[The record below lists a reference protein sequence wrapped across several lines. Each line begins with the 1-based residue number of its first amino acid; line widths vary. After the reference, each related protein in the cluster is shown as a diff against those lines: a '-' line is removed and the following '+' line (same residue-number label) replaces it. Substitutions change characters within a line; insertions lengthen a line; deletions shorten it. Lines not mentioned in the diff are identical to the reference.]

1 MKLTPCLLAAALAT
15 CTVELIPTA
24 SVNAE
29 LRVAQAQSATR
40 TTLTAAQANAS
51 ANALLTGIQTR
62 DARAIYDLLSALK
75 SASSVEAIA
84 KRLESAPVIDSFRVV
99 EINPGLDD
107 TTVDTVTVTNEG
119 TREVPLIL
127 VLDDDGKLLA
137 WKWVGTMLPIEQ
149 TALNFVKD
157 LQADRWIAARY
168 YLDLEFQ
175 KEISPP
181 TWNANGRSWSG
192 PWRNEAGQKCACGQS
207 GQRAAT
213 GAGDHRIRQCHR
225 QPLRDLQ
232 QPGADHQCRLLSG
245 SGLNPWHEGS
255 LREFSA

>member
-1 MKLTPCLLAAALAT
+1 M
-15 CTVELIPTA
+15 ELIPTA

-51 ANALLTGIQTR
+51 ANALLTGIR
-62 DARAIYDLLSALK
+62 RATPGHLRPSVGPPEVSQQRRSHRQATGECAGHRLLPCRGDQPS
-75 SASSVEAIA
+75 
-84 KRLESAPVIDSFRVV
+84 
-99 EINPGLDD
+99 LDD

-119 TREVPLIL
+119 TREVPDL

-175 KEISPP
+175 KEISP
-181 TWNANGRSWSG
+181 ADLERKWSKLERVLG
-192 PWRNEAGQKCACGQS
+192 GMKQVKSALVASQGSEQQLVLVTIEFGNVTDNLFVIFNSRGGS
-207 GQRAAT
+207 SMSTSQR
-213 GAGDHRIRQCHR
+213 IW
-225 QPLRDLQ
+225 
-232 QPGADHQCRLLSG
+232 S
-245 SGLNPWHEGS
+245 ES
-255 LREFSA
+255 LA

>member
-15 CTVELIPTA
+15 CTVELIPAA

-51 ANALLTGIQTR
+51 ANALLTAIQTR
-62 DARAIYDLLSALK
+62 DAQAIYDLLSAPLK
-75 SASSVEAIA
+75 SASSVAAIG

-107 TTVDTVTVTNEG
+107 TTVDTVTMTNEG

-157 LQADRWIAARY
+157 LQAGRWVAARY

-175 KEISPP
+175 KEISPADLERKWSKLERVLGGMKRVKSALVASQGSEQQLVLV
-181 TWNANGRSWSG
+181 TIEFGNVTDNLFVIFNSQGRII
-192 PWRNEAGQKCACGQS
+192 NV
-207 GQRAAT
+207 
-213 GAGDHRIRQCHR
+213 D
-225 QPLRDLQ
+225 
-232 QPGADHQCRLLSG
+232 
-245 SGLNPWHEGS
+245 
-255 LREFSA
+255 FSADLV

>member
-15 CTVELIPTA
+15 CTVELIPATNVKA
-24 SVNAE
+24 D
-29 LRVAQAQSATR
+29 LRVAQAQTSTR

-51 ANALLTGIQTR
+51 ASALLKAIQTR
-62 DARAIYDLLSALK
+62 NAQGIYDLLSAPLK
-75 SASSVEAIA
+75 SASSVEAIS

-127 VLDDDGKLLA
+127 VLDDNGKLLA
-137 WKWVGTMLPIEQ
+137 WKWVGTMRPIEQ

-157 LQADRWIAARY
+157 LEAGRWVAARY

-175 KEISPP
+175 KEISPADLKRKWSKLERVLGGMKGVKSALVASQGSEQQLVLV
-181 TWNANGRSWSG
+181 TIEFGNVTDNLFVIFNRQGRII
-192 PWRNEAGQKCACGQS
+192 NV
-207 GQRAAT
+207 
-213 GAGDHRIRQCHR
+213 D
-225 QPLRDLQ
+225 
-232 QPGADHQCRLLSG
+232 
-245 SGLNPWHEGS
+245 
-255 LREFSA
+255 FSADLV

>member
-62 DARAIYDLLSALK
+62 DARAIYDLLSAPLK

-175 KEISPP
+175 KEISPADLERKWSKLERVLGGMKQVKSALVASQGSEQQLVLV
-181 TWNANGRSWSG
+181 TIEFGNVTDNLFVIFNSQGRII
-192 PWRNEAGQKCACGQS
+192 NV
-207 GQRAAT
+207 
-213 GAGDHRIRQCHR
+213 D
-225 QPLRDLQ
+225 
-232 QPGADHQCRLLSG
+232 
-245 SGLNPWHEGS
+245 
-255 LREFSA
+255 FSADLV

>member
-15 CTVELIPTA
+15 CTVELIPAA

-40 TTLTAAQANAS
+40 TSLTAAQANAS
-51 ANALLTGIQTR
+51 ATALLKAIQTR
-62 DARAIYDLLSALK
+62 DAQAIYDLLSAPLK

-119 TREVPLIL
+119 TRELPLIL

-168 YLDLEFQ
+168 YLDLEFSERDFARRPGAQ
-175 KEISPP
+175 MVEAGASAR
-181 TWNANGRSWSG
+181 W
-192 PWRNEAGQKCACGQS
+192 NEAGQKCACGKP

-213 GAGDHRIRQCHR
+213 GACDH
-225 QPLRDLQ
+225 
-232 QPGADHQCRLLSG
+232 
-245 SGLNPWHEGS
+245 
-255 LREFSA
+255 